1 MTTHTNTF
9 AAHIF
14 EYNMLGLEKLTRQHT
29 HSNRAQK
36 REQNV
41 FFLSCHFC
49 KDNAEKLKKY
59 PKIKGKVSS
68 LRTGKLHRKI
78 LVLVR

>member
-1 MTTHTNTF
+1 VTTHTSTF
-9 AAHIF
+9 VAHIF
-14 EYNMLGLEKLTRQHT
+14 EYNMLGQEKLTRQHA

-49 KDNAEKLKKY
+49 KDDAEKA
-59 PKIKGKVSS
+59 
-68 LRTGKLHRKI
+68 
-78 LVLVR
+78 